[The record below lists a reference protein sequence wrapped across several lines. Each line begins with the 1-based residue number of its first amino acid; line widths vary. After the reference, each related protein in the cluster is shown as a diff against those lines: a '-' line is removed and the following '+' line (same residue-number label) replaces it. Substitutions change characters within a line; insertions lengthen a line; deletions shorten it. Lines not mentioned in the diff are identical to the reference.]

1 MSDIVVSKNIGEA
14 LCLRY
19 RQDFERALGYELI
32 SGHLSFD
39 NFLMAVK
46 EDVLRS
52 DKLREAFEAS
62 PGSAIEC
69 LVMAAQCKLLPG
81 GKYELFYLIPRNI
94 KGVPTVTP
102 LIGYK
107 GLMEM
112 SKRHPRVHSIEGF
125 CVYEGEEFE
134 FLPGEGRI
142 VHKWS
147 PTVDREDSKIIAAY
161 AKAIITEPTTSH
173 VVSTPIVWA
182 MTRKEIEKSRGRS
195 EAYKWAEKS
204 GKRDS
209 PWHTDFPAMAR
220 KTALRALLKGGAVP
234 RDMGLGGVLTQESEV
249 DAPQAELPAPK
260 PTQGSQMRAVLGIDK
275 PVGRFEMVE
284 FATAAIADAQSTTEL
299 ERLAS
304 GWQHFKGEDAE
315 QIALAYEQRLKEIES

>member
-1 MSDIVVSKNIGEA
+1 MSDITVSKNIGEA

-19 RQDFERALGYELI
+19 RQDFEKALGYELI
-32 SGHLSFD
+32 QGHLGFD

-46 EDVLRS
+46 EDVLS
-52 DKLREAFEAS
+52 NNKLREAFEAS

-69 LVMAAQCKLLPG
+69 LIMAAQCKLLPG

-125 CVYEGEEFE
+125 CVYEGEEFS
-134 FLPGEGRI
+134 FNPGEGTCKHVWR
-142 VHKWS
+142 WD
-147 PTVDREDSKIIAAY
+147 VDRDDSKIVAAY

-173 VVSTPIVWA
+173 VVNTPIVWA
-182 MTRKEIEKSRGRS
+182 MTRKEIEKCRARS

-204 GKRDS
+204 GRKDS
-209 PWHTDFPAMAR
+209 PWHTDYPAMCR

-234 RDMGLGGVLTQESEV
+234 RDMGLGGVLTQEDQADTS
-249 DAPQAELPAPK
+249 QAELPAPK
-260 PTQGSQMRAVLGIDK
+260 PTQGAQMRAVLGIDK
-275 PVGRFEMVE
+275 PVEKFEMVE
-284 FATAAIADAQSTTEL
+284 FALAAIGEAKSVQEL
-299 ERLAS
+299 ERLAG
-304 GWQHFKGEDAE
+304 GWQHFQGDEAE
-315 QIALAYEQRLKEIES
+315 SIAMAYQRKLEEMP

>member
-19 RQDFERALGYELI
+19 RSDFERALGYELI

-112 SKRHPRVHSIEGF
+112 SKRHQRVHSIEGF
-125 CVYEGEEFE
+125 CVYEGEEFA
-134 FLPGEGRI
+134 FNPGEGTCRH
-142 VHKWS
+142 VWRWD
-147 PTVDREDSKIIAAY
+147 VERDDNKIIAAY
-161 AKAIITEPTTSH
+161 AKAIITEPTSSH
-173 VVSTPIVWA
+173 VVNTPIVWA
-182 MTRKEIEKSRGRS
+182 MTRKEIEKCRGRS

-204 GKRDS
+204 GKKDS

-220 KTALRALLKGGAVP
+220 KTALRSLLKGGAVP
-234 RDMGLGGVLTQESEV
+234 RDMGLGGVLTQEDQV
-249 DAPQAELPAPK
+249 DTRNEELPAPK

-275 PVGRFEMVE
+275 PAEKFELVE
-284 FATAAIADAQSTTEL
+284 MALAAISDAKSLQAL
-299 ERLAS
+299 EGLAA
-304 GWQHFKGEDAE
+304 GWQHFQGDEAE
-315 QIALAYEQRLKEIES
+315 QIAIAYERKMGDFS